1 MRRPAESGRLAHSI
15 EVRQWLRSAAP
26 AVHID
31 FAPEGEEEFVLLV
44 ARRDATGL
52 SVIDSVPHNAALVER
67 ALVAM
72 TCPPATKDAKQRL
85 RVSLFGPGGVGPA
98 GGRRRRTSI
107 RNCKPTR
114 PERDPCAGMA

>member
-44 ARRDATGL
+44 ASRDATGL

-72 TCPPATKDAKQRL
+72 HCPPADTAAEQRL
-85 RVSLFGPGGVGPA
+85 RVRLSGPGGA
-98 GGRRRRTSI
+98 GHAGVSRRRKSI
-107 RNCKPTR
+107 RTPR
-114 PERDPCAGMA
+114 HAR